1 MQEFQK
7 AVIDEFKGAI
17 VMAMYGH
24 HKTYKVSNVRFDMC
38 PETCNFEQG
47 EAGTTI
53 SMAAYFKQQYNMQ
66 IMEMNQPLF
75 EIKQKRQNIY
85 LPPEF
90 TMLVGI
96 PQKVRENKKTV
107 AQMRQSLF

>member
-1 MQEFQK
+1 
-7 AVIDEFKGAI
+7 
-17 VMAMYGH
+17 MACYGH

-53 SMAAYFKQQYNMQ
+53 SMAAYFKQQYDKQ
-66 IMEMNQPLF
+66 ILEMNQPLF

-107 AQMRQSLF
+107 AQMR

>member
-1 MQEFQK
+1 
-7 AVIDEFKGAI
+7 
-17 VMAMYGH
+17 MAMYGH

-66 IMEMNQPLF
+66 IREM
-75 EIKQKRQNIY
+75 
-85 LPPEF
+85 
-90 TMLVGI
+90 T
-96 PQKVRENKKTV
+96 
-107 AQMRQSLF
+107 